1 MIFKLIGKH
10 QHYNWGGDNF
20 IPHWLNLPEQ
30 DRKNEPYAEYW
41 LGAHRSAPSLVEFE
55 EKWIPLDKLLDTTPE
70 LLGEESREKFGDELP
85 YLLKILDVKL
95 PLSIQLHPTKQQAEK
110 GFDAEEKLGIAN
122 NAPNRTYKDRNHKP
136 EMMIALS
143 DFWLLHG
150 FKSLTEIHAS
160 LEQHP
165 SLHQLSE
172 QITQQGLPEVYSAIM
187 QADQAQLSEWL
198 LPIIEQYQ
206 ADYQQNKLTLEQ
218 AEYWLLYTIE
228 AMDIALDKLDAG
240 LLCFFLFNIV
250 HLKKGEGIYQ
260 GAGLPHAY
268 LRGQNI
274 ELMAASDN
282 VIRGGLT
289 PKFVDI
295 PALLNTIDYT
305 EITPNIIPAYQASSD
320 PDDNLFLYSTPQAT
334 DFALQ
339 RLIFS
344 QSQETPFISSS
355 ASVLLVME
363 GEVSLNNE
371 GNELNLKQ
379 GEAAFISAETSVTAT
394 AEQSG
399 YAVVA
404 TLP

>member
-10 QHYNWGGDNF
+10 QHYNWGGADF
-20 IPHWLNLPEQ
+20 IPHLLALPEQ

-55 EKWIPLDKLLDTTPE
+55 RKWIPLDKLLDTTPE
-70 LLGEESREKFGDELP
+70 LLGDENRKQFGDELP

-110 GFDAEEKLGIAN
+110 GFEKEEKLGIAN

-150 FKSLTEIHAS
+150 FKPLAEIHTS

-165 SLHQLSE
+165 SLQQLSE
-172 QITQQGLPEVYSAIM
+172 QITQQGLPKVYSAIM
-187 QADQAQLSEWL
+187 QADQAQLSQWL
-198 LPIIEQYQ
+198 LPIIKQYQ
-206 ADYQQNKLTLEQ
+206 TDYQQNKLTLDQ
-218 AEYWLLYTIE
+218 AEYWLLYTLE
-228 AMDIALDKLDAG
+228 AMNIALDKLDAG

-250 HLKKGEGIYQ
+250 HLKNGEGIYQ

-289 PKFVDI
+289 PKYVDI

-320 PDDNLFLYSTPQAT
+320 PDENLFLYSTPQAT

-339 RLIFS
+339 RLVFN
-344 QSQETPFISSS
+344 QAQETPFITSS
-355 ASVLLVME
+355 ASIVLVME
-363 GEVSLNNE
+363 GELLLNNE
-371 GNELNLKQ
+371 GNELYLKQ
-379 GEAAFISAETSVTAT
+379 GDAAFISAETSVTAT
-394 AEQSG
+394 GEQSG